1 MLKNG
6 FFFFYHWFRLV
17 QSKRVHAHLFVC
29 KCVRVHQSMGC
40 RRAHVCVLRSH
51 HPVCEFC
58 NLFTALAVSLYCWW
72 EWKICLTVVAFQWKF
87 TSAPFC
93 AAKKKEK
100 KNRRRNSSHKC
111 WLLPLGVWWW
121 WRRGEG
127 LMCFRF
133 DMWDVEQV
141 IYCSLH
147 TWDIWLEWFQPYA
160 KSCVHFF
167 SLYPSS
173 SLWLSSP
180 CLPNI
185 QASQPACCWEAFLFH
200 LLNFPSS
207 RRFLTGSYTSVPLF
221 LLNSLPWPLC
231 RRHERAAL
239 GCQASVCRLVDIA
252 IWCLFLHSSFFPI
265 HDLIAAFIAASVEK
279 GVLS

>member
-1 MLKNG
+1 M
-6 FFFFYHWFRLV
+6 RTLV
-17 QSKRVHAHLFVC
+17 CLHSR
-29 KCVRVHQSMGC
+29 
-40 RRAHVCVLRSH
+40 

-93 AAKKKEK
+93 FAKKKK
-100 KNRRRNSSHKC
+100 KTGVETHHTSAGFSLGCLMAVEEGRRIDVFQIWHVGC
-111 WLLPLGVWWW
+111 WAGNLLLPPHLRHLTGVIPTICK
-121 WRRGEG
+121 E
-127 LMCFRF
+127 LCAFF
-133 DMWDVEQV
+133 L
-141 IYCSLH
+141 SL
-147 TWDIWLEWFQPYA
+147 
-160 KSCVHFF
+160 
-167 SLYPSS
+167 SLLVP
-173 SLWLSSP
+173 LTP

-252 IWCLFLHSSFFPI
+252 LWCLFLHSSFFPI
-265 HDLIAAFIAASVEK
+265 HNLIAAFIAASVK
-279 GVLS
+279 KLC